1 MYHLPPISGCL
12 RWMFSLG
19 GGRGGSRKNLREEDF
34 GMLKKRGDV
43 GNPGHEGAQNQE
55 SAGLSSNSS
64 STASLL

>member
-34 GMLKKRGDV
+34 GMLKKREVTLATLGMRE
-43 GNPGHEGAQNQE
+43 HK
-55 SAGLSSNSS
+55 
-64 STASLL
+64 TRSLQG